1 MREVLFR
8 GRCKGGPWLSGSLLV
23 YGDGYSEI
31 CVPDGEDAL
40 NKFRVDPE
48 TVGQYTGLTD
58 QNGKKIFEGDIIK
71 YEPEDPA
78 MFVGVVK
85 FGEYSPDGGALHATN
100 IGFYVEWLE
109 HDGKRPYLRKDLGFW
124 AKFRKIEII
133 GNIHDNPELL
143 GGAEN
148 G

>member
-1 MREVLFR
+1 MHEILFR
-8 GRCKGGPWLSGSLLV
+8 GRCEGGPWLYGSLLV
-23 YGDGYSEI
+23 YGDGFCEI

-58 QNGKKIFEGDIIK
+58 KNGKKIFEGDVVSYRDEFGVIE
-71 YEPEDPA
+71 YHEGEA
-78 MFVGVVK
+78 MFVVS
-85 FGEYSPDGGALHATN
+85 FDT
-100 IGFYVEWLE
+100 WLTDFD
-109 HDGKRPYLRKDLGFW
+109 HICGNSL
-124 AKFRKIEII
+124 EII
-133 GNIHDNPELL
+133 GNIHDSPELL